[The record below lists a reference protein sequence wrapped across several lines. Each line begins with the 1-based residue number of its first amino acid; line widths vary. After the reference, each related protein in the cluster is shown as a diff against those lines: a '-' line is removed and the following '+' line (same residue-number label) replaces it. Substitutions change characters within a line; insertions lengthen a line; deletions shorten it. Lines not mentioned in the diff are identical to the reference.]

1 MRDIRSSFWQ
11 PNSRHSDDGDVES
24 KLRSKAPHSWEN
36 VHSSKCRCWGGW
48 LQHQQAICWHAGC
61 LDKPWQATVLSQW
74 FDGFN
79 VSSRRARPARPP
91 GFAVWFHMVSNL
103 PDYSRFKKHQRQTER
118 ERGVLSLAGAI
129 FKACRDQCNVGL
141 IAFNLKLVLVARL
154 NIRGIMWDPT
164 ATLF

>member
-11 PNSRHSDDGDVES
+11 PNSRHSDDGDVERTEKQS
-24 KLRSKAPHSWEN
+24 TTFLGECAQFKVSLLRWVTPASASYLLACRVPGQAMTSHRTVAMIWRFQCFKSEGSTGSTSWLCCMI
-36 VHSSKCRCWGGW
+36 SY
-48 LQHQQAICWHAGC
+48 
-61 LDKPWQATVLSQW
+61 
-74 FDGFN
+74 GFQ
-79 VSSRRARPARPP
+79 SSRLFQIQETPETDR
-91 GFAVWFHMVSNL
+91 
-103 PDYSRFKKHQRQTER
+103 ER